1 LSTQLSVIVIT
12 KNEEANIADCLES
25 VRWAD
30 EIIVVDSQ
38 STDKTIEVAKKYA
51 GKIFIIKWNGFSAAK
66 NYAIEQA
73 KNGWI
78 FSIDADERV
87 TPELAEEIQ
96 EIVKNQVSSSN
107 AYEVGRKAY
116 FLGKWIRHC
125 GWYPSYVVRLFR
137 SGSGRYNVSRVHEKF
152 DASGKIERLKHDLT
166 HLTDN
171 DLHHYFSKY
180 NIYTSLAAQDLS
192 DNKRRFT
199 ITDIIFKPMFTF
211 LKMYVLR
218 LGFLDGIHGFILCSL
233 SASYVFTKYAK
244 LWEINV
250 NNKMKNNRK

>member
-1 LSTQLSVIVIT
+1 LSTQLSIIVIT

-38 STDKTIEVAKKYA
+38 STDKTIEVAKKYTT
-51 GKIFIIKWNGFSAAK
+51 KIFITEWKGYFAAK
-66 NYAIEQA
+66 NYAIEHA
-73 KNGWI
+73 INKWI

-96 EIVKNQVSSSN
+96 NLVNNQASNSN
-107 AYEVGRKAY
+107 AYEVGRRAY

-137 SGSGRYNVSRVHEKF
+137 KGTGQYNMNRVHEKF
-152 DASGKIERLKHDLT
+152 EVSGNIGRLKHDLV

-171 DLHHYFSKY
+171 DLRHYFSKY
-180 NIYTSLAAQDLS
+180 SIYTSLAAQDLS
-192 DNKRRFT
+192 DKKRRFA

-250 NNKMKNNRK
+250 NKEMKDNRK

>member
-1 LSTQLSVIVIT
+1 LSVQVSVIVIT
-12 KNEEANIADCLES
+12 KNEEANIAACLES

-38 STDKTIEVAKKYA
+38 STDKTIEVAKKYTT
-51 GKIFIIKWNGFSAAK
+51 KIFIMEWKGYSVAK
-66 NYAIEQA
+66 NYAIEHA
-73 KNGWI
+73 INKWI

-96 EIVKNQVSSSN
+96 NIVNNQANNSN

-137 SGSGRYNVSRVHEKF
+137 SSTGRYNESRVHEKF
-152 DASGKIERLKHDLT
+152 EVSGKIGRLKHDLT
-166 HLTDN
+166 HLTDTN
-171 DLHHYFSKY
+171 LHHYFSKF
-180 NIYTSLAAQDLS
+180 NTYTSLAAQDLS
-192 DNKRRFT
+192 DKTRRFA

-211 LKMYVLR
+211 LKMYVFR

-233 SASYVFTKYAK
+233 SALYVFTKYAK
-244 LWEINV
+244 LWEISV
-250 NNKMKNNRK
+250 NKKMQNNRK

>member
-51 GKIFIIKWNGFSAAK
+51 AKIFIINWNGFSAAK
-66 NYAIEQA
+66 NYAIEKA
-73 KNGWI
+73 KNEWI

-87 TPELAEEIQ
+87 TTELAKEIQ
-96 EIVKNQVSSSN
+96 EIVDNQEGNFN

-125 GWYPSYVVRLFR
+125 GWYPSYVVRFFR
-137 SGSGRYNVSRVHEKF
+137 KGSGQYNLNRVHERF
-152 DASGKIERLKHDLT
+152 ETSRSIGRLKHDLT

-180 NIYTSLAAQDLS
+180 NVYTSLAAQDLS
-192 DNKRRFT
+192 DIKRRFT
-199 ITDIIFKPMFTF
+199 IIDIIFKPMFTF

-244 LWEINV
+244 LWEMSV
-250 NNKMKNNRK
+250 NKEMKNKRK